1 MTLTTRYSDQET
13 ALLEKLHRE
22 GHNLEQIATELN
34 RSVRSVRA
42 KLSSLGL
49 YQKAPYLSKSGE
61 LPKKKEEY
69 VKEIADLLEVDE
81 YLVDSLEKCTKFTL
95 KKILEKLQS
104 HQSQEP
110 GETLGSDKSH
120 EQDQ

>member
-22 GHNLEQIATELN
+22 NVPIEQIATQLD

-49 YQKAPYLSKSGE
+49 YQRAPYTSKNGE

-69 VKEIADLLEVDE
+69 VKEIAALLETDE
-81 YLVDSLEKCTKFTL
+81 YLVDSLEKCTKFVL
-95 KKILEKLQS
+95 KKLLDKLQQCNAQAS
-104 HQSQEP
+104 
-110 GETLGSDKSH
+110 
-120 EQDQ
+120 QDQ